1 MNSDTRFQRGGFFYG
16 KNQMNKRSDH
26 ILKGTARAPAR
37 AMMRACGMKTDDF
50 EKPLVAVFNTWTNMG
65 PCNMHLDKLAVPV
78 RAGIRAAGGI
88 PVDFNSIAISDGIT
102 MGAEGMRASLM
113 SREVIADSIELA
125 VRGHSLDGVIVLVG
139 CDKTIPAAAMALA
152 RMNIPGVVLYGGSI
166 MTGEH
171 DGHDLTVQDVFEAVG
186 SLASGLIDE
195 AELEEIEKSA
205 CPGAGACGGQFT
217 ANTMAMAMTYLGLS
231 PMGTNDIPAICDE
244 KNKAAFKAGEL
255 LMEAVREQRL
265 PREIITETSL
275 RNTVTALTATQASTN
290 AILHLLAIAREAGV
304 DFNIDV
310 FDEISRT
317 TPVIGDLKP
326 GGQYAAK
333 DLYEAGGAAIVG
345 KRLKSAGRIKD
356 APTITGRSLFA
367 EIDAATETPGQTVV
381 LDFDAPVKSRGG
393 YGILYG
399 DMAPEGCVAK
409 LAGHGAL
416 QFSGPA
422 RVFESE
428 EDCFAVVERNGIN
441 KGDVIIIRGEGPA
454 GGPGMREMLAVTAAL
469 VGQGLIDDV
478 ALITD
483 GRFSGASYGFVIG
496 HVAPEAA
503 HGGPIAFVQNGDM
516 IMIDVET
523 RRIDVKADLKSRAK
537 GWTPPPPRYDSGA
550 YAKYAALVG
559 SASKGALT
567 SFPNEKST

>member
-1 MNSDTRFQRGGFFYG
+1 MTKNSDA
-16 KNQMNKRSDH
+16 
-26 ILKGTARAPAR
+26 ILKGNARAPAR
-37 AMMRACGMKTDDF
+37 AMMRAAGMKTEDF
-50 EKPLVAVFNTWTNMG
+50 DKPVIAVFNTWTNMG
-65 PCNMHLDKLAVPV
+65 PCNMDLDKLAVPV
-78 RAGIRAAGGI
+78 RAGIRANGGF
-88 PVDFNSIAISDGIT
+88 PVDFNAIAISDGIT
-102 MGAEGMRASLM
+102 MGSEGMRASLM

-125 VRGHSLDGVIVLVG
+125 VRGHSLDGVIVLVA

-166 MTGEH
+166 KP
-171 DGHDLTVQDVFEAVG
+171 GHHKGKDLSVQDVFEAVG
-186 SLASGLIDE
+186 AHASHIIDD
-195 AELEEIEKSA
+195 AELEAVEKAA

-217 ANTMAMAMTYLGLS
+217 ANSMAMAMTFLGLS
-231 PMGTNDIPAICDE
+231 PMGVNDVPATVDA
-244 KNKAAFKAGEL
+244 KNEAAFKCGEI
-255 LMEAVREQRL
+255 LMAAVRDKRL
-265 PREIITETSL
+265 PRDMINEASL
-275 RNTVTALTATQASTN
+275 RNAVTAMTATAASTN

-304 DFNIDV
+304 AFDIDV

-326 GGQYAAK
+326 GGQYMAF
-333 DLYEAGGAAIVG
+333 DLFEAGGSALVG
-345 KRLKSAGRIKD
+345 KRLKDDGRLKN
-356 APTITGRSLFA
+356 APTITGRTMFQEVDDAVEAKDQKVVRTFA
-367 EIDAATETPGQTVV
+367 D
-381 LDFDAPVKSRGG
+381 PVKSRGG

-409 LAGHGAL
+409 LAGHGDL
-416 QFSGPA
+416 QFKGPA

-428 EDCFAVVERNGIN
+428 EDCFAVVEANGIQ
-441 KGDVIIIRGEGPA
+441 KGDVIIIRNEGPA

-469 VGQGLIDDV
+469 VGQELIDHV

-503 HGGPIAFVQNGDM
+503 HGGPIAFVKDGDM
-516 IMIDVET
+516 ISIDVET
-523 RRIDVKADLKSRAK
+523 REINVAADLKSRSK
-537 GWTPPPPRYDSGA
+537 NWTPPAPKYPTGA

-567 SFPNEKST
+567 SFPFSKTNKDT

>member
-1 MNSDTRFQRGGFFYG
+1 MAKTHMTKSKNSDA
-16 KNQMNKRSDH
+16 
-26 ILKGTARAPAR
+26 IVKGSSRAAAR
-37 AMMRACGMKTDDF
+37 AMLRACGMGERDF
-50 EKPLVAVFNTWTNMG
+50 EKPIVAVFNTWTNMG
-65 PCNMHLDKLAVPV
+65 PCNMDLDKLAVPV
-78 RAGIRAAGGI
+78 RAGIRAAGGY

-139 CDKTIPAAAMALA
+139 CDKTIPAGAMALA

-166 MTGEH
+166 MP
-171 DGHDLTVQDVFEAVG
+171 GHHNGKDLSVQDVFEAIG
-186 SLASGLIDE
+186 AKASGLIDDDEFE
-195 AELEEIEKSA
+195 AIEEHA

-217 ANTMAMAMTYLGLS
+217 ANTMAMAMTFLGLS
-231 PMGTNDIPAICDE
+231 PMGANDIPAVCED
-244 KNKAAFKAGEL
+244 KNTAAFAAGEL
-255 LMEAVREQRL
+255 LMEAIRNNRR
-265 PREIITETSL
+265 PRDLITKTSL
-275 RNTVTALTATQASTN
+275 RNTVAALTATAASTN
-290 AILHLLAIAREAGV
+290 AILHLLAIASEAGV
-304 DFNIDV
+304 DFDIDI

-326 GGQYAAK
+326 GGQYLAK
-333 DLYEAGGAAIVG
+333 DLYEAGGSALVG
-345 KRLKSAGRIKD
+345 QRLKAAGRIED
-356 APTITGRSLFA
+356 APTITGKSLFE
-367 EIDAATETPGQTVV
+367 EIDARTETPGQKVV
-381 LDFDAPVKSRGG
+381 REFDNPVKSRGG

-399 DMAPEGCVAK
+399 DLAPKGCVAK

-416 QFSGPA
+416 QFKGPA
-422 RVFESE
+422 RVFECE
-428 EDCFAVVERNGIN
+428 EECFAVVEQNGIK
-441 KGDVIIIRGEGPA
+441 KGDVVIIRGEGPA

-503 HGGPIAFVQNGDM
+503 HGGPIAFVQDGDM
-516 IMIDVET
+516 VAIDVESRT
-523 RRIDVKADLKSRAK
+523 INVDADLKARAK
-537 GWTPPPPRYDSGA
+537 TWTPPAPKYPTGA

-559 SASKGALT
+559 SASKGAIT
-567 SFPNEKST
+567 SFPNQKKEV

>member
-1 MNSDTRFQRGGFFYG
+1 MSKNSDA
-16 KNQMNKRSDH
+16 
-26 ILKGTARAPAR
+26 ILKGNARAPAR
-37 AMMRACGMKTDDF
+37 AMMRAAGMKSEDF
-50 EKPLVAVFNTWTNMG
+50 DKPVIAVFNTWTNMG
-65 PCNMHLDKLAVPV
+65 PCNMSLDKLAVPV
-78 RAGIRAAGGI
+78 RAGIRAAGGW
-88 PVDFNSIAISDGIT
+88 PVDFNAIAISDGIT
-102 MGAEGMRASLM
+102 MGSEGMRASLM

-125 VRGHSLDGVIVLVG
+125 VKGHSLDGVIVLVG

-152 RMNIPGVVLYGGSI
+152 RMDIPGVVLYGGSI
-166 MTGEH
+166 KPGKLK
-171 DGHDLTVQDVFEAVG
+171 GKDLSVQDVFEAVG
-186 SLASGLIDE
+186 AHASDIIDN
-195 AELEEIEKSA
+195 AELEAVEKAA

-217 ANTMAMAMTYLGLS
+217 ANSMAMAMTFLGLS
-231 PMGTNDIPAICDE
+231 PMGVNDIPATSDK
-244 KNKAAFKAGEL
+244 KNEAGYRCGEILMDAVKAG
-255 LMEAVREQRL
+255 RT
-265 PREIITETSL
+265 PREMITHGAL
-275 RNTVTALTATQASTN
+275 RNAVTAMTSTAASTN

-304 DFNIDV
+304 EFDIDV

-326 GGQYAAK
+326 GGQYMAF
-333 DLYEAGGAAIVG
+333 DLYEAGGSALIG
-345 KRLKSAGRIKD
+345 KRLKDDGRLND
-356 APTITGRSLFA
+356 ELTVTGRSMFEEVDDAVEAEGQQAVRTFA
-367 EIDAATETPGQTVV
+367 
-381 LDFDAPVKSRGG
+381 APVKSRGG

-399 DMAPEGCVAK
+399 DMAPEGCVVK

-416 QFSGPA
+416 QFEGPA

-428 EDCFAVVERNGIN
+428 EECFAVVENNGIK

-469 VGQGLIDDV
+469 VGQELIDDV

-503 HGGPIAFVQNGDM
+503 HGGPIAFVQDGDM
-516 IMIDVET
+516 ISIDVET
-523 RRIDVKADLKSRAK
+523 RVINVAADLKSRAAH
-537 GWTPPPPRYDSGA
+537 WTPPAPKYPSGA

-567 SFPNEKST
+567 SFPFSQK

>member
-1 MNSDTRFQRGGFFYG
+1 MS
-16 KNQMNKRSDH
+16 KLSDH
-26 ILKGTARAPAR
+26 ITKGTARAPAR
-37 AMMRACGMKTDDF
+37 AMLRASGMDDAAF

-78 RAGIRAAGGI
+78 RAGIRAAGGY

-125 VRGHSLDGVIVLVG
+125 VKGHSLDGVIILVG

-152 RMNIPGVVLYGGSI
+152 RMNVPGVVLYGGSI
-166 MTGEH
+166 MPGKH
-171 DGHDLTVQDVFEAVG
+171 ADKDLSIQDVFEAVG
-186 SLASGLIDE
+186 AFASDLISEDELA
-195 AELEEIEKSA
+195 AVEKNA

-217 ANTMAMAMTYLGLS
+217 ANTMAMAMTFLGLS

-244 KNKAAFKAGEL
+244 KNAAAFKAGEL
-255 LMEAVREQRL
+255 LMDAIKHQRL
-265 PREIITETSL
+265 PRQLITETSL

-304 DFNIDV
+304 EFDIDV

-326 GGQYAAK
+326 GGQYLAK
-333 DLYEAGGAAIVG
+333 DLYEAGGSALVG
-345 KRLKSAGRIKD
+345 KRLKAAGRIID
-356 APTITGRSLFA
+356 TPTITGRSMFA
-367 EIDAATETPGQTVV
+367 EIDASEETQGQKVV
-381 LDFDAPVKSRGG
+381 LDFDNPVKSRGG

-399 DMAPEGCVAK
+399 DLAPEGCVAK

-428 EDCFAVVERNGIN
+428 EDCFAVVENNGIE
-441 KGDVIIIRGEGPA
+441 KGDVIIIRNEGPA

-483 GRFSGASYGFVIG
+483 GRFSGASYGFVVG
-496 HVAPEAA
+496 HVAPEAQ
-503 HGGPIAFVQNGDM
+503 HGGPIAFIKDGDL
-516 IMIDVET
+516 ISIDVET
-523 RRIDVKADLKSRAK
+523 REINVAADIKARAI
-537 GWTPPPPRYDSGA
+537 GWTRPKPNYPSGA

-567 SFPNEKST
+567 SFPFDKKDT